1 MHERASTGI
10 KGFDQM
16 IDMLRMGDNVVWQV
30 DSIEDYRYMAE
41 PYIAQAKSDHRKIIY
56 IRFASHA
63 PVLRGTEGISVCR
76 VDSGQGFEAFASQI
90 REIITEAG
98 PDAFYVFD
106 SLTFLLDAWHSD
118 LMIGNFFQV
127 TCPYLFELNTIA
139 YFALIRD
146 AHTYD
151 TIARIR
157 ETTQV
162 LLELYHI
169 EGNYYVHPLKVW
181 QRYSPT
187 MFLPHLLKE
196 QEAVSIT
203 ASAET
208 AELFSNLTYR
218 ETKRDYWEEIVK
230 SCADA
235 RKGPEDLREEKKR
248 LLLELLVGKSSRIY
262 DLCVKYFTLEDVV
275 RVAYRE
281 IGSGCIGGKSVGM
294 LLARQMLM
302 KEPSDAERFRPLLE
316 PNDSYYL
323 GADVFYTYI
332 VQNGC
337 WGLRTRQKT
346 KEGYF
351 LYAPELKEKIL
362 AGSFPEL
369 IRDHFVRMLEYYGQ
383 SPIIVRSSSLLE
395 DNFGNA
401 FAGKYES
408 VFCPNQGSPEERLRA
423 FEEAV
428 KTVYASMMNEDALQY
443 RISRGLAQ
451 KDEQMAVLVQ
461 RVSGDYFG
469 DYFFP
474 HLAGMGN
481 SSNLYVWD
489 KDIDMNAGMLRLV
502 FGLGTRAVDRIIGDY
517 ARIITLDEPL
527 RTPPIQAGD
536 ERKFSQHYVDVL
548 NLRKNCFASIDLD
561 EALALDI
568 KTDRSLFAQMDYD
581 EYQRLRELGYRNRK
595 PPYSLNFRKL
605 LKDTPFAEMMR
616 DVLAL
621 LAQKYEY
628 PVDIEFTVNF
638 RRDGSFRFN
647 LLQCRPLQTKGLGK
661 SVELPKFGG
670 KGDCVFYTKG
680 NFMGGNVRLPV
691 DYVIYVDAKG
701 YAGKSEQE
709 KYTIARLIGEL
720 NRKLGDENL
729 MLIGPGRF
737 GTTTPSLGVPVHFT
751 ELNRVQVMCEYS
763 SSDLGLMP
771 ELSYGSHFFQD
782 LVETGIFY
790 VALFTEKEE
799 GASFCPERFLKHEN
813 MLTRFLTH
821 GSEHQDTL
829 YLCRTPGMEVYSD
842 IVSQVAVCR

>member
-30 DSIEDYRYMAE
+30 DTIDDYRYMTG
-41 PYIAQAKSDHRKIIY
+41 PYIDQARRDGRKIIY
-56 IRFASHA
+56 IRFASHE
-63 PVLRGTEGISVCR
+63 PVLKDTEGIQISR

-90 REIITEAG
+90 RQIITEAG
-98 PDAFYVFD
+98 LDAFYVFD

-127 TCPYLFELNTIA
+127 TCPYLYELNTIA

-157 ETTQV
+157 ETTQL

-208 AELFSNLTYR
+208 AELFSNLLYR
-218 ETKRDYWEEIVK
+218 ERKRDYWEEIIK

-235 RKGPEDLREEKKR
+235 RSGSAELQEEKKC
-248 LLLELLVGKSSRIY
+248 LLLELLVGKNSRIY
-262 DLCVKYFTLEDVV
+262 DLCVEYFSLEEIV
-275 RVAYRE
+275 RVAGRE
-281 IGSGCIGGKSVGM
+281 IGSGYIGGKSVGM

-302 KEPSDAERFRPLLE
+302 KDPADAARFQPLME
-316 PNDSYYL
+316 SNDSFYL
-323 GADVFYTYI
+323 GADIFYTYI

-337 WGLRTRQKT
+337 WSLRMKQKT
-346 KEGYF
+346 REGYF
-351 LYAPELKEKIL
+351 TYAPELKKRIL
-362 AGSFPEL
+362 EGKFPEL
-369 IRDHFVRMLEYYGQ
+369 IRDYFVRMLEYYGQ

-408 VFCPNQGSPEERLRA
+408 VFCPNQGSPEERLQA
-423 FEEAV
+423 FEDAV
-428 KTVYASMMNEDALQY
+428 KTVYASTMNEDALQY
-443 RISRGLAQ
+443 RVSRGLAQ

-489 KDIDMNAGMLRLV
+489 KDIDMDAGMLRLV

-517 ARIITLDEPL
+517 ARIVTLDNPM
-527 RTPPIQAGD
+527 RTPLIQAGD

-548 NLRKNCFASIDLD
+548 NLKENRFMSIDLD
-561 EALALDI
+561 DALALDI
-568 KTDRSLFAQMDYD
+568 KTDKSLFAQMDYT
-581 EYQRLRELGYRNRK
+581 EYQRLRELGYRDRK

-605 LKDTPFAEMMR
+605 LRDTPFPELMKEI
-616 DVLAL
+616 LARL
-621 LAQKYEY
+621 SQKYDY

-638 RRDGSFRFN
+638 RKDGSFRIN

-661 SVELPKFGG
+661 TVELPQINGRD
-670 KGDCVFYTKG
+670 DCIFWTRG
-680 NFMGGNVRLPV
+680 NFMGGNVRLPI
-691 DYVIYVDAKG
+691 DYVIYVDAKS

-720 NRKLGDENL
+720 NRKLGDQNL

-763 SSDLGLMP
+763 SSALGLMP

-790 VALFTEKEE
+790 VALFSEKEDV
-799 GASFCPERFLKHEN
+799 SFSPGHFLEN
-813 MLTRFLTH
+813 ENLLSRILTH
-821 GSEHQDTL
+821 GEEHQDAL
-829 YLCRTPGMEVYSD
+829 HVCRTPHVEVYSD
-842 IVSQVAVCR
+842 IVSQIAVCK

>member
-1 MHERASTGI
+1 MNERASTGI
-10 KGFDQM
+10 RGLDQI

-30 DSIEDYRYMAE
+30 DSIEDYRFLVE
-41 PYIAQAKSDHRKIIY
+41 PYIVQAKKDGRKIIY
-56 IRFASHA
+56 IRFASHE
-63 PVLRGTEGISVCR
+63 PVLQDLEGIQVCE
-76 VDSGQGFEAFASQI
+76 VDSNLGFEIFASEI
-90 REIITEAG
+90 RNIITEAG
-98 PDAFYVFD
+98 LDAFYVFD
-106 SLTFLLDAWHSD
+106 SLTFLLQTWHSD

-127 TCPYLFELNTIA
+127 TCPYLYELNTIA
-139 YFALIRD
+139 YFALIRN

-157 ETTQV
+157 ETTQ
-162 LLELYHI
+162 LLLDLYHI

-208 AELFSNLTYR
+208 AELFSNLSFQ
-218 ETKRDYWEEIVK
+218 ESKRDYWEEIVRD
-230 SCADA
+230 CGAA
-235 RKGPEDLREEKKR
+235 RQKPEEIREEKKR
-248 LLLELLVGKSSRIY
+248 LLLLLLVGKNSRIY
-262 DLCVKYFTLEDVV
+262 DLCVEYFTLEDVV
-275 RVAYRE
+275 RIASRE
-281 IGSGCIGGKSVGM
+281 IGSGYIGGKSVGM
-294 LLARQMLM
+294 LLSRRMLT
-302 KEPSDAERFRPLLE
+302 KAPADAAHFGTLLE
-316 PNDSYYL
+316 PNDAYYL
-323 GADVFYTYI
+323 GADIFYTYI

-337 WGLRTRQKT
+337 WTLRTKQKT

-351 LYAPELKEKIL
+351 VYAEELRQRIL
-362 AGSFPEL
+362 QGSFPGM
-369 IRDHFVRMLEYYGQ
+369 IREQFVRMLEYYGQ

-408 VFCPNQGSPEERLRA
+408 VFCPNQGTPEERLTA

-428 KTVYASMMNEDALQY
+428 KVVYASTMNEDALRY
-443 RISRGLAQ
+443 RVSRGLADR
-451 KDEQMAVLVQ
+451 DEQMAVLVQ

-517 ARIITLDEPL
+517 ARIVTLDDPM
-527 RTPPIQAGD
+527 RTPLIQAGE

-548 NLRKNCFASIDLD
+548 NLRENKFMSIDLNQ
-561 EALALDI
+561 AMALDL
-568 KTDRSLFAQMDYD
+568 KTDKSLFGQMDYE
-581 EYQRLRELGYRNRK
+581 EYQRLLELGYRDRK

-605 LKDTPFAEMMR
+605 LRDTEFPKLMR
-616 DVLAL
+616 DVLKL
-621 LAQKYEY
+621 LAEKYDY

-638 RRDGSFRFN
+638 TREGKFRFN

-661 SVELPKFGG
+661 TVELPKINSPEE
-670 KGDCVFYTKG
+670 CIFYSQG
-680 NFMGGNVRLPV
+680 NFMGGNVRLPI

-701 YAGKSEQE
+701 YAGKNEQE

-720 NRKLGDENL
+720 NRTLKEKNL

-751 ELNRVQVMCEYS
+751 ELNNVQVMCEYS

-790 VALFTEKEE
+790 TALFGEKE
-799 GASFCPERFLKHEN
+799 GVIFRPEVFLEKEN
-813 MLTRFLTH
+813 LLMQFLTH

-829 YLCRTPGMEVYSD
+829 YVCRTEGVEVYSD
-842 IVSQVAVCR
+842 IVSQTVVCR